1 MRSPVQDYLDR
12 LVDQIRPVDEGTTYQ
27 AVPSAAAMDR
37 NLFGLALTTV
47 EGHCYAS
54 GDAEHPFSLQSIS
67 KAFTYGMALEDLGPV
82 KVHEKIDVEPSG
94 DPFNEISLQPGT
106 GRPDNPMIN
115 AGAIT
120 TTSLIKGRG
129 GRDRIGR
136 IVNTFS
142 DAAGRDLKVSES
154 VFKAEDKTG
163 HRNRALAWLLR
174 SFGILESDPE
184 PSVQD
189 YFRQCSILVTAK
201 DLSMM
206 AATLAN
212 QGVNPATGER
222 VFSPQV
228 VRWVL
233 SVMSTCGMYDD
244 AGTWA
249 IEVGLP
255 AKSGVGGGLLVVVPG
270 QMGVGVFSP
279 PLDEH
284 GMSVRG
290 GVAIK
295 QIATDFGLHYGDVPP
310 LGRSTI
316 RARYDLSEAP
326 SSVPR
331 SVEALQALEE
341 HGPECRIIEIGG
353 DIGFA
358 EAETLARAAV
368 GLPASVRTLVV
379 DVRKV
384 DDFGKAAA
392 RMLTHVVRNFLEDR
406 RDLILVDD
414 DTALTQSL
422 LDYAADTEDGAL
434 PDPMPETT
442 TWSTPAGSTA
452 GGAGTSGGNAGG
464 GGADS
469 FTSDAAVS
477 DLAPADLDADGT
489 AEASVEPEFRLF
501 LSRSLALEWIEQRML
516 ARHAPDLVPTGD
528 QEPTRSPL
536 LEMLNEEDALT
547 LSAFMET
554 RSYRAGQVI
563 RRAGQ
568 PFGGIYF
575 ITAGQVELT
584 SQGSG
589 GRRYRQAYLSPGMI
603 FGEIALGQA
612 GRQLTTVRAMGPVT
626 TRVLTAQV
634 ISALEESDPQLAIK
648 LWSALAR
655 DAYTSVEQ
663 MSRESGARFE

>member
-12 LVDQIRPVDEGTTYQ
+12 LVDQLRSVDEGTTHQ
-27 AVPSAAAMDR
+27 VIPATAAMDPQ
-37 NLFGLALTTV
+37 LFGLALTTV
-47 EGHCYAS
+47 EGHSYTA
-54 GDAEHPFSLQSIS
+54 GDAEHSFSIQSIS
-67 KAFTYGMALEDLGPV
+67 KAFTYALVLDDLGPER
-82 KVHEKIDVEPSG
+82 VHEKIDVEPSG

-115 AGAIT
+115 AGAIA
-120 TTSLIKGRG
+120 TTSMIKGRG
-129 GRDRIGR
+129 GRDRLGR
-136 IVNTFS
+136 IVNAFS
-142 DAAGRDLKVSES
+142 DAAGRELKISEGI
-154 VFKAEDKTG
+154 FKAEDRSG

-184 PSVQD
+184 PALQD

-212 QGVNPATGER
+212 QGVNPRTGER
-222 VFSPQV
+222 VFSART

-255 AKSGVGGGLLVVVPG
+255 SKSGVGGGLLVVVPG
-270 QMGVGVFSP
+270 QIGIGVFSP

-284 GMSVRG
+284 GTSVRG
-290 GVAIK
+290 AATVK
-295 QIATDFGLHYGDVPP
+295 QIATDLGLHYGDVPP

-316 RARYDLSEAP
+316 RSSYHLADAP
-326 SSVPR
+326 SGVPR
-331 SVEALQALEE
+331 GAEALQTLEQ

-358 EAETLARAAV
+358 ESETLSRAAAD
-368 GLPASVRTLVV
+368 LPETVRTLVV

-384 DDFGKAAA
+384 DDFGQAAT
-392 RMLTHVVRNFLEDR
+392 RLLTGVVRGFLADG
-406 RDLILVDD
+406 RDVILVDENRVL
-414 DTALTQSL
+414 TEALTT
-422 LDYAADTEDGAL
+422 YAETAEESPL
-434 PDPMPETT
+434 PDPMSEVTT
-442 TWSTPAGSTA
+442 KAVNTEAPLDELIPTA
-452 GGAGTSGGNAGG
+452 
-464 GGADS
+464 
-469 FTSDAAVS
+469 
-477 DLAPADLDADGT
+477 LDDGT
-489 AEASVEPEFRLF
+489 ATADVGPEFRLF
-501 LSRSLALEWIEQRML
+501 LSRSIALEWVEQRLL
-516 ARHAPDLVPTGD
+516 ARHAPGLVPTGE
-528 QEPTRSPL
+528 QEPMRSPL
-536 LEMLNEEDALT
+536 LERLSHDDAQT
-547 LSAFMET
+547 LAAFMEP
-554 RSYRAGQVI
+554 RHYRAGQVI

-575 ITAGQVELT
+575 ISSGQVELT

-589 GRRYRQAYLSPGMI
+589 GRRYRQAFLSPGMI

-612 GRQLTTVRAMGPVT
+612 GRQLTTVRAVGPVT

-663 MSRESGARFE
+663 MSRESGVRS

>member
-12 LVDQIRPVDEGTTYQ
+12 LVDQIRPLDDGTNYQ
-27 AVPSAAAMDR
+27 AVPSAAAMDPM
-37 NLFGLALTTV
+37 LFGLALTTID
-47 EGHCYAS
+47 GHCYAS
-54 GDAEHPFSLQSIS
+54 GDAEHQFSIQSIS
-67 KAFTYGMALEDLGPV
+67 KAFTYAMALEDLGPE

-94 DPFNEISLQPGT
+94 DPFNEISLQAGT

-115 AGAIT
+115 AGAIA

-154 VFKAEDKTG
+154 IFKAEDRAG

-184 PSVQD
+184 PAVQD

-212 QGVNPATGER
+212 QGVNPKTGER
-222 VFSPQV
+222 VFSPRV
-228 VRWVL
+228 VRWAL

-249 IEVGLP
+249 IEIGLP
-255 AKSGVGGGLLVVVPG
+255 SKSGVGGGLLVVVPG
-270 QMGVGVFSP
+270 QMGIGVFSP
-279 PLDEH
+279 PLDAH
-284 GMSVRG
+284 GTSVRG
-290 GVAIK
+290 AAAVK
-295 QIATDFGLHYGDVPP
+295 QITTVLGLHYGDVPP
-310 LGRSTI
+310 LGRSTV
-316 RARYDLSEAP
+316 RASYDLSEAP
-326 SSVPR
+326 SSVNR
-331 SVEALQALEE
+331 SAEALQVLED
-341 HGPECRIIEIGG
+341 HGPECRIVEIGG

-368 GLPASVRTLVV
+368 ELPESVRTLVV

-384 DDFGKAAA
+384 DNFGKAAA
-392 RMLTHVVRNFLEDR
+392 RMLTHVARSFLDGG
-406 RDLILVDD
+406 RDLLLVDD
-414 DTALTQSL
+414 DTALTRSL
-422 LDYAADTEDGAL
+422 LDHAATTEDGPL
-434 PDPMPETT
+434 PDPLPETT
-442 TWSTPAGSTA
+442 TEPSPSDGSAAASGPASA
-452 GGAGTSGGNAGG
+452 DRGGAGSEEPGVG
-464 GGADS
+464 
-469 FTSDAAVS
+469 
-477 DLAPADLDADGT
+477 
-489 AEASVEPEFRLF
+489 PEFRLF
-501 LSRSLALEWIEQRML
+501 LSRTLALERVEHRL
-516 ARHAPDLVPTGD
+516 LERYAPELVPVGQ
-528 QEPTRSPL
+528 QEPTLSPL
-536 LEMLNEEDALT
+536 FEMLSEEDAQT
-547 LSAFMET
+547 LASFMEPRT
-554 RSYRAGQVI
+554 YRSGQVI

-575 ITAGQVELT
+575 IASGQVELT
-584 SQGSG
+584 NQGSG
-589 GRRYRQAYLSPGMI
+589 GRRYRQVFLSPGMI

-612 GRQLTTVRAMGPVT
+612 GRQVTTVRALSAVT

-634 ISALEESDPQLAIK
+634 ISALEESDPHLAIK

-655 DAYTSVEQ
+655 DAYTTVEQ
-663 MSRESGARFE
+663 MSRESGARHE

>member
-1 MRSPVQDYLDR
+1 MRSPVQEYLDR
-12 LVDQIRPVDEGTTYQ
+12 LVEQIRPVDEGTTYQ

-37 NLFGLALTTV
+37 SLFGLALTTV
-47 EGHCYAS
+47 EGHGYAA
-54 GDAEHPFSLQSIS
+54 GDADHAFSLQSIS
-67 KAFTYGMALEDLGPV
+67 KALTYGLALEDLGPA
-82 KVHEKIDVEPSG
+82 KVQEKIDVEPSG
-94 DPFNEISLQPGT
+94 DPFNEISLQAGT

-115 AGAIT
+115 AGAIA

-136 IVNTFS
+136 ILNTFS
-142 DAAGRDLKVSES
+142 DAAGRDLKVSDS
-154 VFKAEDKTG
+154 VFKAEDKAG

-184 PSVQD
+184 PTVQD
-189 YFRQCSILVTAK
+189 YFRQCSIMVTAK
-201 DLSMM
+201 DLSMI

-222 VFSPQV
+222 VFSPRV

-249 IEVGLP
+249 IEIGLP

-284 GMSVRG
+284 GTSVRG
-290 GVAIK
+290 SLAIA
-295 QIATDFGLHYGDVPP
+295 QITQDFGLHYGDVPP
-310 LGRSTI
+310 LGRSTV

-331 SVEALQALEE
+331 SVEALQVLEK
-341 HGPECRIIEIGG
+341 HGHQCRIIEVGG

-358 EAETLARAAV
+358 EAETLTRAAV
-368 GLPASVRTLVV
+368 ELDESVRTLVV

-384 DDFGKAAA
+384 DDFGTAAA
-392 RMLTHVVRNFLEDR
+392 RLLTHVVRNFLAGG
-406 RDLILVDD
+406 RDIILLDD
-414 DTALTQSL
+414 DEALTRSL
-422 LDYAADTEDGAL
+422 LDHAAASEDGAL
-434 PDPMPETT
+434 PDALPETA
-442 TWSTPAGSTA
+442 TWPSSGPTPDGSPTA
-452 GGAGTSGGNAGG
+452 DDAHTR
-464 GGADS
+464 
-469 FTSDAAVS
+469 DAAVY
-477 DLAPADLDADGT
+477 DLAPTEPHLDDVEAADVG
-489 AEASVEPEFRLF
+489 PEFRLF
-501 LSRSLALEWIEQRML
+501 LSRSLALEWIEQRLL
-516 ARHAPDLVPTGD
+516 AFHAPELVPTGS

-536 LEMLNEEDALT
+536 LEMLTDEDAST
-547 LSAFMET
+547 LAAFMESRT
-554 RSYRAGQVI
+554 YRAGQVI
-563 RRAGQ
+563 RRTGQ

-575 ITAGQVELT
+575 ITAGQVELMG
-584 SQGSG
+584 QGSG

-612 GRQLTTVRAMGPVT
+612 GRQVTTVRAVGPVT

-663 MSRESGARFE
+663 MSRESGARYE

>member
-1 MRSPVQDYLDR
+1 MRSPVQEYLDR
-12 LVDQIRPVDEGTTYQ
+12 LVEQIRPHDQGTNYQ
-27 AVPSAAAMDR
+27 AVPSAASMDPS
-37 NLFGLALTTV
+37 LFGLALTTV
-47 EGHCYAS
+47 EGHCYAA
-54 GDAEHPFSLQSIS
+54 GDADHTFSLQSIS
-67 KAFTYGMALEDLGPV
+67 KAFTYGMALEDLGPERV
-82 KVHEKIDVEPSG
+82 QEKIDVEPSG
-94 DPFNEISLQPGT
+94 DPFNEISLQAGT

-115 AGAIT
+115 AGAIA

-142 DAAGRDLKVSES
+142 DAAGRELKVSES
-154 VFKAEDKTG
+154 VFKAEDRSG

-174 SFGILESDPE
+174 SFGILETDPE

-222 VFSPQV
+222 VFAPRV

-249 IEVGLP
+249 IEIGLP

-279 PLDEH
+279 PLDDH
-284 GMSVRG
+284 GTSVRG
-290 GVAIK
+290 SLAIA
-295 QIATDFGLHYGDVPP
+295 QIAQDFGLHYGDVPP
-310 LGRSTI
+310 LGRSTV

-331 SVEALQALEE
+331 SVEALQVLEKYG
-341 HGPECRIIEIGG
+341 HECRIIEVGG

-358 EAETLARAAV
+358 EAETLTRAA
-368 GLPASVRTLVV
+368 LELDESVRTLVV

-392 RMLTHVVRNFLEDR
+392 RLLTQVVRGFLTAGR
-406 RDLILVDD
+406 NLILLDD
-414 DTALTQSL
+414 DEALTRSL
-422 LDYAADTEDGAL
+422 LAHAAESEDGPL
-434 PDPMPETT
+434 PDPLPETSV
-442 TWSTPAGSTA
+442 WPSSGPTPEESP
-452 GGAGTSGGNAGG
+452 
-464 GGADS
+464 
-469 FTSDAAVS
+469 AAVDAHTQDS
-477 DLAPADLDADGT
+477 AVYDLAPSEPQLTDEVAADD
-489 AEASVEPEFRLF
+489 EPQFRLF
-501 LSRSLALEWIEQRML
+501 LSRSLALEWIEQRLL
-516 ARHAPDLVPTGD
+516 AGHAPELVPTGN
-528 QEPTRSPL
+528 QEPTLSPL
-536 LEMLNEEDALT
+536 LERLSEEDAHT
-547 LSAFMET
+547 LAAFMEP

-563 RRAGQ
+563 RRTGQ

-575 ITAGQVELT
+575 ITSGQVELMG
-584 SQGSG
+584 QGSG

-612 GRQLTTVRAMGPVT
+612 GRQLTTVRAVGPVT

-663 MSRESGARFE
+663 MSRESGARYE

>member
-1 MRSPVQDYLDR
+1 MRSPVQEYLDR
-12 LVDQIRPVDEGTTYQ
+12 LVEQIRPVDEGTTYQ

-37 NLFGLALTTV
+37 SLFGLALTTV
-47 EGHCYAS
+47 EGHGYAA
-54 GDAEHPFSLQSIS
+54 GDTDHAFSLQSIS
-67 KAFTYGMALEDLGPV
+67 KALTYGMALEDLGPE
-82 KVHEKIDVEPSG
+82 KVQEKIDVEPSG
-94 DPFNEISLQPGT
+94 DPFNEISLQAGT

-115 AGAIT
+115 AGAIA

-142 DAAGRDLKVSES
+142 DAAGRDLKVSDS
-154 VFKAEDKTG
+154 VFKAEDRAG

-184 PSVQD
+184 PTVQD

-201 DLSMM
+201 DLSMI

-212 QGVNPATGER
+212 QGVNPATEER
-222 VFSPQV
+222 VFSPRV

-249 IEVGLP
+249 IEIGLP

-279 PLDEH
+279 PLDDH
-284 GMSVRG
+284 GTSVRG
-290 GVAIK
+290 SLAIK
-295 QIATDFGLHYGDVPP
+295 QITQDFGLHYGDVPP
-310 LGRSTI
+310 LGRSTV

-331 SVEALQALEE
+331 SVEALQVLEK
-341 HGPECRIIEIGG
+341 HGHQCRIIEVGG

-358 EAETLARAAV
+358 EAETLTRAAV
-368 GLPASVRTLVV
+368 ELDESVRTLVV

-384 DDFGKAAA
+384 DDFGTAAA
-392 RMLTHVVRNFLEDR
+392 RLLTHVVRNFLAGG
-406 RDLILVDD
+406 RDIILLDD
-414 DTALTQSL
+414 DEALTRSL
-422 LDYAADTEDGAL
+422 LDHAAGSEDGAL
-434 PDPMPETT
+434 PDPLPETA
-442 TWSTPAGSTA
+442 TWPSSGPTPDGSPTA
-452 GGAGTSGGNAGG
+452 DDAHTR
-464 GGADS
+464 
-469 FTSDAAVS
+469 DAAVY
-477 DLAPADLDADGT
+477 DLAPTEPHLDDVEAADVG
-489 AEASVEPEFRLF
+489 PEFRLF
-501 LSRSLALEWIEQRML
+501 LSRSLALEWIEQRLL
-516 ARHAPDLVPTGD
+516 AFHAPELVPTGS

-536 LEMLNEEDALT
+536 LEMLTDEDAST
-547 LSAFMET
+547 LAAFMESRT
-554 RSYRAGQVI
+554 YRAGQVI
-563 RRAGQ
+563 RRTGQ

-575 ITAGQVELT
+575 ITAGQVELMG
-584 SQGSG
+584 QGSG

-612 GRQLTTVRAMGPVT
+612 GRQVTTVRAVGPVT

-663 MSRESGARFE
+663 MSRESGARYE